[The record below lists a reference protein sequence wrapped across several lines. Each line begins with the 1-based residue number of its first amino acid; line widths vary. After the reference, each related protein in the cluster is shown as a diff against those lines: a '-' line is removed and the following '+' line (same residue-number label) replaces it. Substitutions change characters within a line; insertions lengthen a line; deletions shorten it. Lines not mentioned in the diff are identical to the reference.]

1 MRFFRRA
8 VRIAWRVSAL
18 VVVVGTLAAVSR
30 ASEPAAAPPAQTV
43 CVPDLTGE
51 WSGYWES
58 DVNGHTGPIRARFER
73 LDACHYRVVFC
84 GRFWMVC
91 PFRYTTTLRITGYG
105 PGYVCLGGS
114 HRLGPIF
121 GTFSFN
127 ARATQTQ
134 FVSRY
139 CAEDD
144 HGKFVMTRCCR

>member
-1 MRFFRRA
+1 MSHCCTKVPCTHR
-8 VRIAWRVSAL
+8 L
-18 VVVVGTLAAVSR
+18 VLLAAVLAPMTACN
-30 ASEPAAAPPAQTV
+30 ASEPALTPAAETV
-43 CVPDLTGE
+43 CVPDLSGE

-105 PGYVCLGGS
+105 PGVVCLGGS
-114 HRLGPIF
+114 HRLGPVF
-121 GTFSFN
+121 GTFSYN
-127 ARATQTQ
+127 ARATHTH

-139 CAEDD
+139 CAQED
-144 HGKFVMTRCCR
+144 HGRFVMTRCGR

>member
-1 MRFFRRA
+1 MKTLRNTVRFGWGMLLAAA
-8 VRIAWRVSAL
+8 VLGVSVSA
-18 VVVVGTLAAVSR
+18 
-30 ASEPAAAPPAQTV
+30 ASEPAAAPASETV

-58 DVNGHTGPIRARFER
+58 DVNGHTGPIRARVER

-84 GRFWMVC
+84 GRFWRVC

-114 HRLGPIF
+114 HRLGPVF
-121 GTFSFN
+121 GTFSYN
-127 ARATQTQ
+127 ARATQTH

-144 HGKFVMTRCCR
+144 HGTFVMTRCCR